1 MQSTNIQYH
10 LGTLKFA
17 IIVVISRI
25 VKTIDNYF
33 ASSAFPVA
41 GILSSSSLSKPCI
54 SERQSG
60 SAVSTNQI
68 TADLSKKKTAAKTS
82 CLTSSKHVKLFSQ
95 AYHSMTKNVYRC
107 FSKKKKEHV

>member
-1 MQSTNIQYH
+1 
-10 LGTLKFA
+10 
-17 IIVVISRI
+17 
-25 VKTIDNYF
+25 
-33 ASSAFPVA
+33 
-41 GILSSSSLSKPCI
+41 LSSSSLSKPCI

-107 FSKKKKEHV
+107 FSKKKKKNMYRLHGIATTLHIWMAITKHHTPHSIWYDRFVRCSMQLHRGNR